1 MKESAE
7 AFEGSTCAEL
17 RDIVHA
23 GLPPGTARKGLY
35 AELVEH
41 GYGFEAIALL
51 TEHGTNALLPGGPYS
66 LAPYKI
72 YSDLGREAL
81 EVAHAGAVS
90 TVLDRLAEHSLAA
103 QGGAQTLLNLGV
115 ATKALHNDEVTCL
128 DLPGFSALPLPTPGQ
143 WHDFHAASA
152 GFKRFMTRAQS
163 ASIDQLKTA
172 LAFALSCCGLPLKN
186 LRRRALHYRFGSFIL
201 PRDLP
206 GFFVGLTRQHDRGL
220 GLVAL
225 ALEQSEWAIRRILE
239 LLGDRSGIGPHQRL
253 FGDYKFSREALAKF
267 VRRCLAEKDGARRW
281 DDTYLLAMIDRC
293 STFTSLM
300 QLGGFLTFAMRDELI
315 IPANFYDVSDMLRA
329 KGMPEIELRGTDG
342 LPWRDPYC
350 ATAEALS
357 RALSDI
363 EFYRLVGVEATLRR
377 RGRPRKPPS
386 WFPCTGKDLSAA
398 NNATLARLVAFYKPW
413 PSFSFVRELIIRTGS
428 RSEKDASRRAGRVL
442 GLLYQKAWGCT
453 GKPLRYLAP
462 DRIADLLTRA
472 VEYEL
477 PARVKNPVTRDKL
490 TGILLT
496 MSAIGTRL
504 GEAMRVRKGDICGIG
519 AYESMRIHGTKVARA
534 RRDVCLDLFRS
545 GPEGGALFE
554 MWRKSISRRC
564 ESLQEGKLLFSSED
578 EGCKRTSQLLKDVLD
593 PAFRWV
599 GGIRCQDEEEEARTE
614 GVFTGYTLRHLVA
627 IRLVQG
633 AIDSHFRHGNFVCA
647 LSEIAASMGHSL
659 PTLLSSYLGT
669 AASAVK
675 WC

>member
-1 MKESAE
+1 MILN
-7 AFEGSTCAEL
+7 ST
-17 RDIVHA
+17 D
-23 GLPPGTARKGLY
+23 
-35 AELVEH
+35 
-41 GYGFEAIALL
+41 
-51 TEHGTNALLPGGPYS
+51 
-66 LAPYKI
+66 
-72 YSDLGREAL
+72 
-81 EVAHAGAVS
+81 
-90 TVLDRLAEHSLAA
+90 
-103 QGGAQTLLNLGV
+103 
-115 ATKALHNDEVTCL
+115 
-128 DLPGFSALPLPTPGQ
+128 
-143 WHDFHAASA
+143 W
-152 GFKRFMTRAQS
+152 
-163 ASIDQLKTA
+163 
-172 LAFALSCCGLPLKN
+172 LS
-186 LRRRALHYRFGSFIL
+186 
-201 PRDLP
+201 
-206 GFFVGLTRQHDRGL
+206 Q
-220 GLVAL
+220 
-225 ALEQSEWAIRRILE
+225 
-239 LLGDRSGIGPHQRL
+239 
-253 FGDYKFSREALAKF
+253 
-267 VRRCLAEKDGARRW
+267 
-281 DDTYLLAMIDRC
+281 
-293 STFTSLM
+293 
-300 QLGGFLTFAMRDELI
+300 
-315 IPANFYDVSDMLRA
+315 
-329 KGMPEIELRGTDG
+329 
-342 LPWRDPYC
+342 
-350 ATAEALS
+350 
-357 RALSDI
+357 
-363 EFYRLVGVEATLRR
+363 ATLRR

-413 PSFSFVRELIIRTGS
+413 PSFSFVRELIIRMGS

-477 PARVKNPVTRDKL
+477 PARVKNRVTRDKL

-534 RRDVCLDLFRS
+534 RGDVCLDLFRS